1 MSTDLTTS
9 TLAEIISKEYVKTSE
24 RTIRYCI
31 ECGELKATRFKPR
44 GKYKLNPADIPSFLQ
59 ANQVPFDAI
68 KRIMAVILG
77 KPERTLAL
85 AS

>member
-9 TLAEIISKEYVKTSE
+9 TLAEIISKEYVKTNE

-44 GKYKLNPADIPSFLQ
+44 GKYQINPADVPAFLQ
-59 ANQVPFDAI
+59 ANQVPMDAI
-68 KRIMAVILG
+68 KRIMAIVLG
-77 KPERTLAL
+77 KPNRLLSL